1 MPLLVPSTLRLVFNT
16 AAVRPPSKSANSLDE
31 DIANRLSRD
40 ARQPN
45 IQTLKFNGE
54 FGVFDAKQAQHGRV
68 QIVHVHNLINRGV
81 AQFIG
86 RAVHEARLDAAAT
99 EPNAETG

>member
-1 MPLLVPSTLRLVFNT
+1 MRLKILPKT
-16 AAVRPPSKSANSLDE
+16 GGASYESAPKRNSDRLNE

-86 RAVHEARLDAAAT
+86 RALHEARLDAAPT
-99 EPNAETG
+99 EPKAAT